1 MALDW
6 ILSLLLSADKQH
18 GSSVGDK
25 VTDKG
30 VRLFDTT
37 QGLMQV
43 DQVDTTAITVDESLH
58 LGIPTAGLMA
68 EMNSGIQELLHS
80 DYWCH
85 GLLLL
90 LG

>member
-1 MALDW
+1 
-6 ILSLLLSADKQH
+6 
-18 GSSVGDK
+18 
-25 VTDKG
+25 
-30 VRLFDTT
+30 
-37 QGLMQV
+37 MQV
-43 DQVDTTAITVDESLH
+43 DQVDTAAITVDESLH
-58 LGIPTAGLMA
+58 LGIPAAGLMA